1 MALIDPA
8 SHECL
13 KSELD
18 LFNLP
23 PTQTSVENG
32 FFVHYHPST
41 SLDKGGPLD
50 FTIKAGDRDYIDPQ
64 LIFLYTRSRILDT
77 EGTVLPNRTTAA
89 DASIPDK
96 SVVFPVNYF
105 GNTRFKNLEVYL
117 DGKLISTND
126 NMYPYHSFLEML
138 LSYSEETKK
147 NQLAMALYYK
157 DELIMDDYNFNRPD
171 VSDAN
176 PGAYSRYELT
186 RFSKPFECTGKLHS
200 GIFSQNKLLP
210 NNTRL
215 QIKLSRADNDFALMA
230 KTRDHRYQVVIEKAV
245 LIVGHKKISDGI
257 RNAHEL
263 AFKKNNA
270 KYPMR
275 KTSMRF
281 FTKAAGISDLSEA
294 NIVNGLLPRRLVIG
308 LVETD
313 AFNGDP
319 HKNPF
324 NFKHFNVSEIV
335 LRQDGQPLPFE
346 GIQTNFGMR
355 CHLEGY
361 LSLLQGTGR
370 LSGDSSLYIH
380 PRTDFLNGYALYCF
394 DITPDFSESGA
405 FNLLR
410 EGKLSLSISLRTASP
425 TSITIV
431 AYLEYDTILEI
442 DGDRR
447 VIYDNIS

>member
-1 MALIDPA
+1 MSLIDPD

-23 PTQTSVENG
+23 PTQTSIDSAY
-32 FFVHYHPST
+32 FVSYYPST

-50 FTIKAGDRDYIDPQ
+50 FNIKAGDRDYIDPQ
-64 LIFLYTRSRILDT
+64 NIFLYTRSRILNTD
-77 EGTVLPNRTTAA
+77 GTPLPNRTSAVD
-89 DASIPDK
+89 DAVPDR
-96 SVVFPVNYF
+96 SVVFPINYF

-138 LSYSEETKK
+138 LSYSKETKK

-157 DELIMDDYNFNRPD
+157 DETIMDDYNFNRAD
-171 VSDAN
+171 VDDGN
-176 PGAYSRYELT
+176 PGALCRYKLTKYSQA
-186 RFSKPFECTGKLHS
+186 FECMGKLHS

-230 KTRDHRYQVVIEKAV
+230 KLRDHRYQVVIDKAV
-245 LIVGHKKISDGI
+245 LIVCHKRVADGI

-275 KTSMRF
+275 KTCMKF
-281 FTKAAGISDLSEA
+281 FTKAQGISDLSES

-313 AFNGDP
+313 AFNGDV

-324 NFKHFNVSEIV
+324 NFKNFKVAEIV

-346 GIQTNFGMR
+346 GIQTDFAHK

-380 PRTDFLNGYALYCF
+380 PREDFGNGYALYCF

-405 FNLLR
+405 FSLLR
-410 EGKLSLSISLRTASP
+410 EGKLGLSISLKTACAQ
-425 TSITIV
+425 SITIV

>member
-32 FFVHYHPST
+32 FFVHYYPST

-50 FTIKAGDRDYIDPQ
+50 FNIKAGDRDYIDPQ
-64 LIFLYTRSRILDT
+64 NIFLYTRSRILDT
-77 EGTVLPNRTTAA
+77 EGTPLPNRVSAA
-89 DASIPDK
+89 DDTVPDK

-105 GNTRFKNLEVYL
+105 ANTRFKNLEIYL

-138 LSYSEETKK
+138 LSYSKETKE
-147 NQLAMALYYK
+147 NQLAMGLYYK
-157 DELIMDDYNFNRPD
+157 DTVIMDDYNFNRGD
-171 VSDAN
+171 LADAN
-176 PGAYSRYELT
+176 PGALNRYKVTQYSQA
-186 RFSKPFECTGKLHS
+186 FECLSKLHS

-210 NNTRL
+210 NNTKL
-215 QIKLSRADNDFALMA
+215 HIKLSRADNDFALMC
-230 KTRDHRYQVVIEKAV
+230 KLRDRRYQVVIDKAV
-245 LIVGHKKISDGI
+245 LIVCHKKISDGI

-263 AFKKNNA
+263 AFKRNNA

-275 KTSMRF
+275 KTSMKF
-281 FTKAAGISDLSEA
+281 FTKAQGISDLSES

-313 AFNGDP
+313 AFNGDV

-324 NFKHFNVSEIV
+324 NFKHFNVAEIV

-346 GIQTNFGMR
+346 GIQMDFR
-355 CHLEGY
+355 HHCHLEGY
-361 LSLLQGTGR
+361 MSLLQGTGR
-370 LSGDSSLYIH
+370 LLGDSSLYIH
-380 PRTDFLNGYALYCF
+380 PRVDFANGYALYCF

-410 EGKLSLSISLRTASP
+410 EGKLGLSISLKTAST